1 MIKIKHVK
9 TLVFVLLLCFIAT
22 IPVGAQDFPDI
33 NNHWGKT
40 IITRAAGDGAIK
52 GYPDGTF
59 KPDNTLTEA
68 EFLTMLI
75 RTFESIEPGN
85 PWYKPFYDFANKK
98 NYPVGSNPNSIILRA
113 RVAEVVAGTQGVN
126 YSGNDAI
133 QYLLGKGLAKGC
145 DPNNITI
152 ANFLGSKALTRAEGI
167 QFIYNLKD
175 NGISE
180 LKDRPSSPSPIN
192 ELPAL
197 PGAVNVGEVQDLG
210 NSPRG
215 QYVDANGYKIAVGV
229 NPNNNST
236 EILRIVDA
244 NPDILSRERL
254 RVVCTS
260 HPEFNTCH
268 QQMING
274 QWSNFDKNVWTN
286 DYMLFRTGYTPNPK
300 SGMTVTFD
308 IYGGYNG
315 DENYEGVKIAT
326 IQKTLP

>member
-1 MIKIKHVK
+1 LIILIKIKHIK

-85 PWYKPFYDFANKK
+85 PWHKPFYDFANKK

-210 NSPRG
+210 STTGVQNVKADGYNLIMSTTNGGVAFLGIGDEAYPR
-215 QYVDANGYKIAVGV
+215 QSI
-229 NPNNNST
+229 
-236 EILRIVDA
+236 
-244 NPDILSRERL
+244 

-260 HPEFNTCH
+260 HPEFNTCK
-268 QQMING
+268 
-274 QWSNFDKNVWTN
+274 WSYPDGTWKDRPQDVWTN
-286 DYMLFRTGYTPNPK
+286 DYMLFREGYTSNPK

-315 DENYEGVKIAT
+315 DDNATGVKIAA
-326 IQKTLP
+326 IRKTLP